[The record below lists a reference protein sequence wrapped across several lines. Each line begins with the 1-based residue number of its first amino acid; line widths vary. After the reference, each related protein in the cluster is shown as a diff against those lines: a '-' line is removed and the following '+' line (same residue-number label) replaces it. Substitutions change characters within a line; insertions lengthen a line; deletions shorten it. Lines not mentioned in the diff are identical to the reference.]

1 MPRLLTTRS
10 SQRRPLRV
18 WLREAVARGRAI
30 RGQSL
35 VEFALVLPILTLIT
49 VMAIDFGRVY
59 FSYIQIHNAAREA
72 ANYAA
77 SSPTDS
83 LNIRAAALRETDAQ
97 AQSGESAIQIPPP
110 VCKDSAGTIISC
122 TLAKEN
128 GSGPGNT
135 VTVKVVEDFSFLT
148 PLANGFFNNNFL
160 MSAAST
166 STVWGY
172 VAAGGTPPVSCSGP
186 IASFLVNADTT
197 LTISADPSASTPNDT
212 VCAISG
218 YNWTWGDGTTSVGS
232 ASGSDHTYAGPG
244 TYTVVLEVT
253 NQGGASTVAKSVTVP
268 VGPGPVSC
276 AKPVANFYSTR
287 GSPPNS
293 NIYTYHDTSTVAD
306 PSCPITNWL
315 WTFTDLGLVSNAP
328 APADQTYSNNNG
340 MHSVTLQVTNAGGTS
355 SVTYTS

>member
-186 IASFLVNADTT
+186 VASFVVNVDTS
-197 LTISADPSASTPNDT
+197 LQISADPSASTPNSG
-212 VCAISG
+212 VCNISG
-218 YNWTWGDGTTSVGS
+218 YNWTWGDSTTSVGS
-232 ASGSDHTYAGPG
+232 ASGSDHTYAGSG

-253 NQGGASTVAKSVTVP
+253 NQGGSSTTSKSVTVP
-268 VGPGPVSC
+268 LGSGSGSC
-276 AKPVANFYSTR
+276 PKPVPGFTAISS
-287 GSPPNS
+287 GSAGKTWT
-293 NIYTYHDTSTVAD
+293 YTDSSTVAD
-306 PSCPITNWL
+306 PDPSCAITNWL
-315 WTFTDLGLVSNAP
+315 WTFTDLGTQSNAE
-328 APADQTYSNNNG
+328 APNPQTYGDNSK
-340 MHSVTLQVTNAGGTS
+340 HPVTLQVTNDGGTS
-355 SVTYTS
+355 SITLSY